1 MTHIKSISVY
11 CSSSCQIDQKYHEP
25 TRALGT
31 LLAKERFRLIYGGGD
46 TGLMGTISNSFVD
59 AGGSVLGITTDYLKK
74 FEGKNSR
81 IKSTKIVK
89 TMGERINLLFQEA
102 DAFIVLPGGFGT
114 LEELF
119 SVITPKQI
127 GLHKKPIVI
136 ANFFGY
142 WDPLK
147 DLLSHTIKEG
157 FAAKEDLILYAF
169 VDRIEEVLPTLLSF
183 PPSSG
188 QAPLEKWCK
197 D

>member
-1 MTHIKSISVY
+1 
-11 CSSSCQIDQKYHEP
+11 
-25 TRALGT
+25 
-31 LLAKERFRLIYGGGD
+31 
-46 TGLMGTISNSFVD
+46 MGTISNSFVD